1 MNTNSNVISNTIKII
16 SEKSKRL
23 SNFQRISY
31 NNNEINKLNSQLNQS
46 TTNIKE
52 MAIQIMT
59 IPSDK
64 LIELLNKYDK
74 LRTDFFKFELYKE
87 FLTEK
92 QTILIDVLLNVSS
105 NTTEFCFFI
114 DYLFTSQRLDLLH
127 CVIENCQSLYENQV
141 VYILKNMFSI
151 DREFKEMYFR
161 KNDKMN
167 SSQLVYKG
175 YNDYITSIEFDLEA
189 NRNNKEMMY
198 KVYMSYVLY
207 KLLTSS
213 NIISDELFMKTIINE
228 ITIESDKPDQT
239 NEIAIKN
246 EYDIKFLTEIYLLL
260 IFLMNSTSDTR
271 LINHM
276 NTILNCF
283 LYLHHIK
290 YIDDSFI
297 SHIIDTFNERLFFEE
312 SLIFNE
318 VENREKVINTVS
330 SFLNSAVSVKF
341 ALGLKGNLN
350 FNVKNSG
357 CYVLSDRISIK

>member
-1 MNTNSNVISNTIKII
+1 MNQNSNLISNTIKLL

-46 TTNIKE
+46 TTTIEE

-59 IPSDK
+59 IPSNK
-64 LIELLNKYDK
+64 LIELFNKYDK

-92 QTILIDVLLNVSS
+92 QTILVDVLLNVSS

-141 VYILKNMFSI
+141 VYILESMFSTE
-151 DREFKEMYFR
+151 REFKEMYFS

-175 YNDYITSIEFDLEA
+175 YNDYITSIEFDIDA
-189 NRNNKEMMY
+189 NRNDKKMMY
-198 KVYMSYVLY
+198 KVYVSYVLY

-213 NIISDELFMKTIINE
+213 SIISDELFMKTIINE
-228 ITIESDKPDQT
+228 ITVESNQT
-239 NEIAIKN
+239 NQIAIKN

-283 LYLHHIK
+283 LYLHHIN
-290 YIDDSFI
+290 YIDNSFI
-297 SHIIDTFNERLFFEE
+297 SHIIETFNERLSFQE

-318 VENREKVINTVS
+318 VENGEKVINTVS
-330 SFLNSAVSVKF
+330 SFLNSAASIKF